1 MQPIRSVLSTLK
13 AAVLGASLMASGA
26 ALAPAQAE
34 QISVTHWGALMYGI
48 PYAVAMD
55 KGFFKEAGVDITG
68 ILTSKGGGTTMRNV
82 LAGGLPY
89 GEVAIAAVVAAQK
102 EGIDV
107 KIVNLGV
114 RTVADLVWVTMPDSP
129 LKTPQDLVGKKI
141 AYTSPK
147 SVTEMLTI
155 LMLTGQ
161 KIDLDKV
168 TRVSLGGIGA
178 GLTAM
183 EKGAVDAA
191 PITEPLL
198 TRQASRYRTY
208 IASKDVLPPIAQTVG
223 VTTSEF
229 AKSNGDKL
237 KAIIAGRRKGVEYVK
252 ANPKE
257 SAELAAK
264 YYNLPAELMEQAIK
278 NMITVDYWSTGKFEI
293 DAMNNMAEGLRVI
306 GELQGPVDWDKLIDR
321 SFLPQ
326 DLAG

>member
-1 MQPIRSVLSTLK
+1 MQPIRSMLSTLK
-13 AAVLGASLMASGA
+13 AAVLGASLVASGP
-26 ALAPAQAE
+26 ALAE
-34 QISVTHWGALMYGI
+34 EISVTHWGALMYGI

-82 LAGGLPY
+82 LASGLPY
-89 GEVAIAAVVAAQK
+89 GEVAISAVIAAQK

-114 RTVADLVWVTMPDSP
+114 RTVADAIWVTMPDSP

-155 LMLTGQ
+155 LMLNGQ
-161 KIDLDKV
+161 KIDLGKV

-178 GLTAM
+178 GLTAL

-191 PITEPLL
+191 PIVEPLWS
-198 TRQASRYRTY
+198 RQKDKYRAY
-208 IASKDVLPPIAQTVG
+208 IAAKDVLPPIAQTVG
-223 VTTSEF
+223 VTTTEF
-229 AKSNGDKL
+229 AKSNGAKL
-237 KAIIAGRRKGVEYVK
+237 KAIIAGRRKGLDFVK

-257 SAELAAK
+257 AAELSAK
-264 YYNLPAELMEQAIK
+264 YYNLPAELLETAIK
-278 NMITVDYWSTGKFEI
+278 NMIAVDYWSAGKFEI
-293 DAMNNMAEGLRVI
+293 DGMNNMVEGLRVI

>member
-13 AAVLGASLMASGA
+13 AAVLGASLVAS
-26 ALAPAQAE
+26 APAVAE
-34 QISVTHWGALMYGI
+34 EISVTHWGALMYGI

-55 KGFFKEAGVDITG
+55 KGYFKEAGVDITG

-82 LAGGLPY
+82 LASGLPY

-114 RTVADLVWVTMPDSP
+114 RTIADAIWVTMPDSK
-129 LKTPQDLVGKKI
+129 LRTPQDLIGRKI

-155 LMLTGQ
+155 LMLNGQ
-161 KIDLDKV
+161 KIDLAKV

-178 GLTAM
+178 GLKAL
-183 EKGAVDAA
+183 EQGAVDAA
-191 PITEPLL
+191 PIVEPIY
-198 TRQASRYRTY
+198 SRTKDKYRPY
-208 IASKDVLPPIAQTVG
+208 IFAKDVLPPIAQTVG

-229 AKSNGDKL
+229 AKSNGAKL
-237 KAIIAGRRKGVEYVK
+237 KAIVAGRRKGVEFVK

-257 SAELAAK
+257 AAAIAAK
-264 YYNLPAELMEQAIK
+264 YYNLSPELLETAIK
-278 NMITVDYWSTGKFEI
+278 NMVAVDYWSLGRFEI
-293 DAMNNMAEGLRVI
+293 DGMTNMANGLRVI
-306 GELQGPVDWDKLIDR
+306 GELDGPVNWEKLIDR